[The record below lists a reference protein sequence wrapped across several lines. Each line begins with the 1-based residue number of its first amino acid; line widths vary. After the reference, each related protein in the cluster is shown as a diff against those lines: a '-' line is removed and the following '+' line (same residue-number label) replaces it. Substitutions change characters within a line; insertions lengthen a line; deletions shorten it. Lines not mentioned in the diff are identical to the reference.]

1 MPTTS
6 LQQHLREAGYDLIDG
21 PIRNHKPLQ
30 LWLKEGF
37 NQPEL
42 YYANIL
48 HAFNSSKKLRI
59 TKDPGLDIKDT
70 DKNEYAFQ
78 IGITMVQEWM
88 QSIGMPP
95 IDFSGAISGGK
106 KVTISYRNAIT
117 EGIPTGDLT
126 DFLSDADFLHPN
138 PVLLRNA
145 NRNNLLVITGVVTA
159 EQIVAEMETD
169 SKINSKIING
179 LKKSAS
185 NKIEFSSTKSNTL
198 RMVAGTGR
206 FPVAVKANRI
216 DFDKSRFNGLQLVTD
231 GRDLF

>member
-30 LWLKEGF
+30 LWMKEGF

-42 YYANIL
+42 YYADIL
-48 HAFNSSKKLRI
+48 HAFSSSKKLRI

-106 KVTISYRNAIT
+106 KVTISYRKAIT
-117 EGIPTGDLT
+117 ELVPIGDLT

-159 EQIVAEMETD
+159 EQLVADMETD

-179 LKKSAS
+179 LKKSAN
-185 NKIEFSSTKSNTL
+185 NKIEFSSTKNNTL

-216 DFDKSRFNGLQLVTD
+216 DFDKGRFNGLQLVTD